1 VQIHPVVDHTCESV
15 KDKLSFKLF
24 DPPNSML
31 HIVIFLGLATDKI
44 SVATAALLDDQ
55 KLE

>member
-1 VQIHPVVDHTCESV
+1 
-15 KDKLSFKLF
+15 
-24 DPPNSML
+24 ML
-31 HIVIFLGLATDKI
+31 HIVIFLGLAIDKI